1 MNSISLTARA
11 YLTALVLCAIGLTS
25 TVHAAPNQV
34 SSESTITMTGLH
46 CSSCS
51 KKVKTKLE
59 MVANVK
65 VADVNHKTG
74 VAKVTAKDGANPSP
88 KLLWEAV
95 EQADAKPTK
104 LESPEGVFTS
114 KPKK

>member
-11 YLTALVLCAIGLTS
+11 YLTALVLCAIGLT
-25 TVHAAPNQV
+25 TTAHAAPNPAN
-34 SSESTITMTGLH
+34 SDSTITITGLH

-51 KKVKTKLE
+51 KKVKSKLE
-59 MVANVK
+59 QVANVK
-65 VADVNHKTG
+65 LADVNHKTG
-74 VAKVTAKDGANPSP
+74 VAKVTAKEGANPSP

-95 EQADAKPTK
+95 EQAEAKPTK
-104 LESPEGVFTS
+104 LEGPEGVFTS